1 MFCWPTVTTAGANAN
16 LISTTFFREYTR
28 RAAVTTVLTG
38 NALTESYVHIRLV
51 YSNNRIDIIGST

>member
-1 MFCWPTVTTAGANAN
+1 MV
-16 LISTTFFREYTR
+16 ITR
-28 RAAVTTVLTG
+28 NGDCKYAHGVLTG